1 MGSRSTAVVLLAFA
15 LAGCEPATLG
25 FPRVHASAA
34 SPDGRFVAAVRNH
47 PTLDPP
53 DQSLWLEP
61 VGGPA
66 RQVLRLS
73 ADQDWCDT
81 IVWAPDSTLVGFLIQ
96 EARLVVVRPESG
108 QVVLDAWLVER
119 SGSYP
124 PLQKA
129 TDLAFL
135 PDLTGVVFCPCPA
148 AGGACGALRT
158 VGLPDRPP
166 QTSPD
171 QGKGRST

>member
-1 MGSRSTAVVLLAFA
+1 MGSRSTAAVLLAFA

-25 FPRVHASAA
+25 LPRVHASAA

-66 RQVLRLS
+66 RMMLRLS

-81 IVWAPDSTLVGFLIQ
+81 IIWAPDSTLVGFLIQ

-108 QVVLDAWLVER
+108 RITFDAWLLDP
-119 SGSYP
+119 SGAYP
-124 PLQKA
+124 PPQQA

-135 PDLTGVVFCPCPA
+135 PDLSGVAFRPCQRQGNGC
-148 AGGACGALRT
+148 GGLTTIPVER
-158 VGLPDRPP
+158 GLSGRAPG
-166 QTSPD
+166 SP
-171 QGKGRST
+171 G